1 MSIFCPQGKDR
12 HGVSN
17 MAKLAY
23 IEYGVRSK
31 NRAPKPII
39 LKAIKDATPEAEK
52 VMQKKI
58 EELTQ

>member
-1 MSIFCPQGKDR
+1 MAVAPRAGAWIEM
-12 HGVSN
+12 N

-31 NRAPKPII
+31 NRAPKPIV
-39 LKAIKDATPEAEK
+39 LKAIKDATPEAER